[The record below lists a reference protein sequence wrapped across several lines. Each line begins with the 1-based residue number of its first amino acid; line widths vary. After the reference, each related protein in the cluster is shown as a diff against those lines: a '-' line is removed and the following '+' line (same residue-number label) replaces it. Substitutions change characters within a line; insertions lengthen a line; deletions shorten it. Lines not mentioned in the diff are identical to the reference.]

1 MALIQCDECGKE
13 ISDKAISCP
22 GCGVPRKVERTEPT
36 PHKRPTAKPPIEL
49 ESGKWSWGGMEFNSL
64 ESANM
69 FAKSRQSTT
78 ISDTSEHQYDH
89 TFPDTNA
96 AQTKKMGPV
105 GWVLTL
111 GIAAV
116 IGSCVF
122 GGSSKKSAPAYPVST
137 DISDSRALSLC
148 KQAIR
153 LASRDPDK
161 AEIPYARSSRVGPDW
176 VFYWSPGSNG
186 IRLRNGLGLDVPAN
200 ARCAVNAATG
210 QLSKLDV
217 NGNTIVN

>member
-1 MALIQCDECGKE
+1 MALIQCSECGKQ

-22 GCGVPRKVERTEPT
+22 GCGAPCTTERVEPT
-36 PHKRPTAKPPIEL
+36 PLHRPATKPPIEL
-49 ESGKWSWGGMEFNSL
+49 ENGKWSWGGMEFSSL

-69 FAKSRQSTT
+69 FARSRQSTIT
-78 ISDTSEHQYDH
+78 SDKSEDQYGH
-89 TFPDTNA
+89 TFPDMKA
-96 AQTKKMGPV
+96 GQTKKMGPL
-105 GWVLTL
+105 GWILTL
-111 GIAAV
+111 GIAAA

-122 GGSSKKSAPAYPVST
+122 GGSSKKSAPAHPVST